1 MKEFSDTANPT
12 PPKPSLG
19 GLHRPTAN
27 TSLRSAPQ
35 KIIIIKNRNRK
46 GGEKGRTGNR
56 FDGHE
61 EIS

>member
-1 MKEFSDTANPT
+1 MKEFSVTAKGA
-12 PPKPSLG
+12 PPKPSMG

-27 TSLRSAPQ
+27 ASLRSAPQ
-35 KIIIIKNRNRK
+35 KIIIIKNRNRR
-46 GGEKGRTGNR
+46 GGEKGRTGNQ